1 MKKLFFTAALSLL
14 AMGVFAQKKVLKS
27 AEKAFKKGAYEQ
39 AATLAKQAADNA
51 ETSGN
56 SSVYSLLGKISLQG
70 FIDGGKTNLDL
81 ANESLNW
88 FNKALELADPKAKE
102 DILEQ
107 ALTNPL
113 DPTEAVGGTQLGLL
127 EYWLVQES
135 NAALQEEDYAKA
147 YPLLDIAYQ
156 ITPSVDRAFF
166 TGYAADNADNE
177 EKAIEYFKLVI
188 AAEEAYTNKS
198 YAYQK
203 LIQTSVDG
211 ENFDDALKVIRSAQD
226 TFPEEKLY
234 GTWEVDV
241 LIKAEKMDEAITN
254 LKKIVDNGNADKVT
268 YYTLGFLQWNNE
280 QLEDAEASAKK
291 ALELDGDYMDAV
303 YVAGSVIFN
312 QGAAMMKEASMTVDD
327 DAAYE
332 AKKKAA
338 HAKFTEALPLYERLI
353 EADPNDVYALRPLST
368 IYDQLSMDAKRDAVL
383 DKLETLEGGN

>member
-51 ETSGN
+51 ETGSN
-56 SSVYSLLGKISLQG
+56 SSVYSLLGKLSLQK
-70 FIDGGKTNLDL
+70 FIDSGFANLDP
-81 ANESLNW
+81 AKESLEY

-102 DILEQ
+102 DILEP

-113 DPTEAVGGTQLGLL
+113 DENQAVGGDQLGRL
-127 EYWLVQES
+127 EYWLVKES
-135 NAALQEEDYAKA
+135 DKALQEEEYAKA
-147 YPLLDIAYQ
+147 YPYLDLAYQ
-156 ITPSVDRAFF
+156 ISPSVDRAFF
-166 TGYAADNADNE
+166 TGYAADNADNM
-177 EKAIEYFKLVI
+177 EKAVEYFKLVI

-203 LIQTSVDG
+203 LIQTSVDD
-211 ENFDDALKVIRSAQD
+211 EKFDDALEVIRSAQD
-226 TFPEEKLY
+226 TFPDEKLY

-241 LIKAEKMDEAITN
+241 LIKADKMDEAITN

-280 QLEDAEASAKK
+280 QLEEAEASAKK
-291 ALELDGDYMDAV
+291 ALEMDGEYLDAV

-338 HAKFTEALPLYERLI
+338 QDKFKEALPMYERLI
-353 EADPNDVYALRPLST
+353 AADPDDVYALRPLST
-368 IYDQLSMDAKRDAVL
+368 IYDQLSMDAKRDEVL
-383 DKLETLEGGN
+383 DKLEKLEGGN